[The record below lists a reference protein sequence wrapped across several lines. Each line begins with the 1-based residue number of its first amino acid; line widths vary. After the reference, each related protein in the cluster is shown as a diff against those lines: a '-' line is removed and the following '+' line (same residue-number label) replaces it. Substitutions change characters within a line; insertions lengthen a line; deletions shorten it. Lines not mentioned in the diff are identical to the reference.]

1 MFDSWFRM
9 ARQNHFMKIQIVY
22 THETNYSYLGDDISD
37 KSDAL
42 QSRLLNIN
50 SSIISV
56 YYLYFHKMILSGHSE
71 LRGKQLHLIGDV
83 GLGFHQHFLDGQLD
97 RSFSHR
103 SLLRTIEEFVRKLRQ
118 KATNIQCMYVLRDVG
133 FQCLSFE

>member
-1 MFDSWFRM
+1 MFDFWFRM

-22 THETNYSYLGDDISD
+22 TYDTNYSYLGDDISD

-42 QSRLLNIN
+42 QSHLLNIT

-56 YYLYFHKMILSGHSE
+56 HYLYFHKMILSGHSE

-97 RSFSHR
+97 RSFSFPSIFAPNNR
-103 SLLRTIEEFVRKLRQ
+103 RIRQ
-118 KATNIQCMYVLRDVG
+118 EITPKSY
-133 FQCLSFE
+133 